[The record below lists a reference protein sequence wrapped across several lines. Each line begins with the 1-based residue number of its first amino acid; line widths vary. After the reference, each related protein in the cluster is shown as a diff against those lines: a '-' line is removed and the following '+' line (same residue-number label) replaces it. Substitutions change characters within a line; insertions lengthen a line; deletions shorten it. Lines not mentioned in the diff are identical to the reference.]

1 MKKNHSFRGQVA
13 IVTGAGQGIGRRIA
27 LDLVAGGASVALVG
41 RDLRKLKQVV
51 KNARAARLARNE
63 CRTLAVSADV
73 TREDQVRRMV
83 RRVVKYFGRLDILVN
98 NAGARG
104 PTASI
109 VESELADWKH
119 VVEVNLTGTYLCS
132 REAMKVLLPRH
143 QGCIVNMASVAGQHG
158 YPLRAPY
165 SASKWGV
172 ISLTKSLAAEG
183 GSQGIRANAVCPGP
197 VEGPGLDGVI
207 EGRAEKLGVSFEEM
221 RQRFVRPLALCR
233 PVSEEDIS
241 RAVQFLCSDAAA
253 NITGHVLNVDAGFGL
268 WPAL

>member
-1 MKKNHSFRGQVA
+1 MTQNHSFRGQVA

-27 LDLVAGGASVALVG
+27 LDLVAGGAAVAFVG
-41 RDLRKLKQVV
+41 RDLKKLKKAA
-51 KNARAARLARNE
+51 KNARAE
-63 CRTLAVSADV
+63 KRTLTVSADI

-83 RRVVKYFGRLDILVN
+83 RRVVKQFGRLDILVN

-104 PTASI
+104 PTAAI
-109 VESELADWKH
+109 VELELADWKH
-119 VVEVNLTGTYLCS
+119 VVDVNLTGAFLCS
-132 REAMKVLLPRH
+132 REAMKVMLPRRR
-143 QGCIVNMASVAGQHG
+143 GCIVNMASVAGQHG

-183 GSQGIRANAVCPGP
+183 GSEGIRANAVCPGP
-197 VEGPGLDGVI
+197 VEGPGLNGVI

-221 RQRFVRPLALCR
+221 RQRFVRPLALGR

-241 RAVQFLCSDAAA
+241 CAVQFLCSDAAA
-253 NITGHVLNVDAGFGL
+253 NITGHVLNVDGGFGI

>member
-13 IVTGAGQGIGRRIA
+13 IITGAGQGIGRRIA
-27 LDLVAGGASVALVG
+27 LDLVAAGASVAFVG
-41 RDLRKLKQVV
+41 RDLKKLK
-51 KNARAARLARNE
+51 KATGLARNQQH
-63 CRTLAVSADV
+63 TLAVSADI

-83 RRVVKYFGRLDILVN
+83 RRVVKQFGRLDILVN

-109 VESELADWKH
+109 AESELADWKH
-119 VVEVNLTGTYLCS
+119 VVDVNLTGTFLCS
-132 REAMKVLLPRH
+132 REAMKVMLPRRR
-143 QGCIVNMASVAGQHG
+143 GCIVNMSSVAGQHG

-183 GSQGIRANAVCPGP
+183 GSEGIRANAVCPGP

-207 EGRAEKLGVSFEEM
+207 AGRAEKLGVSFEQM
-221 RQRFVRPLALCR
+221 RQQFVCPLALGR
-233 PVSEEDIS
+233 PVTEVDIS

-253 NITGHVLNVDAGFGL
+253 NITGQVLNVDAGFGI
-268 WPAL
+268 WPAV